1 MTSERHDIAVE
12 RTKGM
17 AEKVVLCVIP
27 ASTLINL
34 WDCMHMQSTVQFCL
48 YYFAVQNPV
57 NARTAQSEY
66 TDFQSMVCT
75 CSQWC
80 ALHLSSAHVCRAVQ
94 LI

>member
-1 MTSERHDIAVE
+1 
-12 RTKGM
+12 M

-27 ASTLINL
+27 SSTLINL

-48 YYFAVQNPV
+48 NYFAVQNPV
-57 NARTAQSEY
+57 ITIYLERFINARTAQSEY

-75 CSQWC
+75 CSQRC